1 MKLHYYP
8 DTDSLYI
15 DLFDLPAAESEE
27 VRPGIVL
34 DFAANGRLV
43 GIDVDEASQHVAL
56 GTLDIEDLPAKIT
69 ARSTPA
75 A

>member
-15 DLFDLPAAESEE
+15 ELTDAPGQTTEE

-34 DFAANGRLV
+34 DFDSEGRLV
-43 GIDVDEASQHVAL
+43 GIDVEDASRVMDL
-56 GTLDIEDLPAKIT
+56 RRLEVESLPALQPG
-69 ARSTPA
+69 R
-75 A
+75 